1 MTRSDRPPRLAGQCS
16 YSYSM
21 SNNSRIDII
30 SFKSA
35 ARRSAFRNRI
45 GLSALIFGPSLLM
58 GRDFSSGTS
67 GKYGMAGQDI

>member
-1 MTRSDRPPRLAGQCS
+1 MPRSDRPPRLAGQCS

-58 GRDFSSGTS
+58 GRDFGSGTS
-67 GKYGMAGQDI
+67 EKYGMAGQDI